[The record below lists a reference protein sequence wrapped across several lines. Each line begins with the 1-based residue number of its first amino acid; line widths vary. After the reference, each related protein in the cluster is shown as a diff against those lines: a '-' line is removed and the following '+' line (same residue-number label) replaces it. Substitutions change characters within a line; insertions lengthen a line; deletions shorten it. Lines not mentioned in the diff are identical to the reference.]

1 MNYANATVS
10 MSFQSLLAPRLD
22 RVNRLYDSCVQVL
35 KDAYTQYET
44 TKSLRDDMVAMCEP
58 TNEEAKILYH
68 DTLNRVL
75 KTFADVE
82 KNVQRCMANLQE
94 VTEFKAFLESLV
106 EVEA

>member
-1 MNYANATVS
+1 
-10 MSFQSLLAPRLD
+10 MSQFQSLLAPRLD

-35 KDAYTQYET
+35 KETYEQYEN
-44 TKSLRDDMVAMCEP
+44 TKNLRDDMLAMGEP
-58 TNEEAKILYH
+58 QHEEAKVRYN